1 MESNYNMATIFTKKD
16 FNFPCV
22 YKLTSPSGKIYIG
35 QTQCLYRRFQD
46 YRKPKAN
53 EYLMKAILKYGLEN
67 ISVEILEKDVEL
79 GLLDEREQFYLDM
92 LQPFG
97 DNGYNICKEASTTRG
112 RKRPKD
118 ERDKISEIA
127 KTRIGELNGFY
138 GKTHTEETKQ
148 LLSKLKTG
156 STLNE
161 DHIKKFCGAGQESV
175 KRKVN
180 QICKKTGALL
190 NTWDYIRQASKELK
204 INEGSIVSCCRGRY
218 KSAGGFIWEYV

>member
-1 MESNYNMATIFTKKD
+1 MKIKYNMATVFTKKD
-16 FNFPCV
+16 FDFSCI

-35 QTQCLYRRFQD
+35 QAQCMYKRFRD
-46 YRKPKAN
+46 YRKPRASK
-53 EYLMKAILKYGLEN
+53 YLKNAILKYGLEN
-67 ISVEILEKDVEL
+67 MEVDILERNVPL
-79 GLLDEREQFYLDM
+79 NRLDEREQFYFDT
-92 LQPFG
+92 LQPF
-97 DNGYNICKEASTTRG
+97 DDTGYNICKEAGSTRG
-112 RKRPKD
+112 RKRPKEELKNVI
-118 ERDKISEIA
+118 ERMTGRK
-127 KTRIGELNGFY
+127 RELNYFY
-138 GKTHTEETKQ
+138 GKKHSEDTKQ

-180 QICKKTGALL
+180 QICKRTGVLL

-218 KSAGGFIWEYV
+218 KSAGGFIWKYV